1 VIQLPARVLKLLT
14 GCSAMVA
21 LLASVSLAQ
30 EPVYQKLLKPPSA
43 SDGLSFTGSV
53 TADLVTGEILV
64 TDVRNN
70 RILIFDSEG
79 IFRFQINGG
88 DVFGAPLDVA
98 VDPQGFLL
106 VIASF
111 QGKRALIEL
120 DFDGLFLR
128 AIEFNGIPEGLP
140 EPGFD
145 SIALSPSGERIYLLD
160 RQNLLLW
167 IADRNGEVQA
177 VTDLA
182 DGLSEEE
189 RINVILRHVDAYA
202 DTVLIPF
209 ARTGQVGLFGPEG
222 ELRKEV
228 GRKGAGPCNLGLPTA
243 AALDADGNLLI
254 VDQQRSMIVRWSVA
268 DNRCLG
274 DYYGIGAAP
283 GYLYYPSDITLDG
296 QGRLYVSQGFQGRVQ
311 VYEGVRPAAG
321 WDQVEPN
328 LLPEGAAASEPND
341 SPPR

>member
-1 VIQLPARVLKLLT
+1 MLT

-21 LLASVSLAQ
+21 LMASVSLAQ
-30 EPVYQKLLKPPSA
+30 EPVYQKLLKPPGA

-70 RILIFDSEG
+70 RILIFDSAG

-106 VIASF
+106 VVASY
-111 QGKRALIEL
+111 QGRRALIEL
-120 DFDGLFLR
+120 DFDGLFLQ
-128 AIEFNGIPEGLP
+128 AIDLKSIPEGMP

-145 SIALSPSGERIYLLD
+145 SIALSPSGERIYVLD
-160 RQNLLLW
+160 RRNLLLW
-167 IADRNGEVQA
+167 ISDRTGEVQA

-182 DGLSEEE
+182 EGVSEED

-222 ELRKEV
+222 KPRKRV
-228 GRKGAGPCNLGLPTA
+228 GRKGAGPCNLGLPA
-243 AALDADGNLLI
+243 ASAMDDDGNLLI
-254 VDQQRSMIVRWSVA
+254 IDQQRNMIVRWSVE

-274 DYYGIGAAP
+274 DYYGLGAAP
-283 GYLYYPSDITLDG
+283 GYLYYPSDLALDG
-296 QGRLYVSQGFQGRVQ
+296 QGRLYVGQGFEGRVQ
-311 VYEGVRPAAG
+311 VYDGLRPAAG
-321 WDQVEPN
+321 WNRVEPY
-328 LLPEGAAASEPND
+328 LPPEDPAPSEQHE
-341 SPPR
+341 SPPG